1 MNALC
6 MNNFLHS
13 QASSSL
19 LAKSPPP
26 PTPKRA
32 RAIGALASR
41 VTELIAGARE
51 RRSARKLEKYK
62 QVVEAQRLNVIG
74 PVADHIAYG
83 LPNSSSYL
91 FVNIPLAYPTTPELL
106 EDQRRL
112 IAETKEPGYYDRIDT
127 MFAAKADSLQPNSSE
142 HRTTS

>member
-1 MNALC
+1 MSALC

-13 QASSSL
+13 QARSSL

-26 PTPKRA
+26 TPKGA

-41 VTELIAGARE
+41 VTELITEARE

-62 QVVEAQRLNVIG
+62 QMIGAQQRVNVIG
-74 PVADHIAYG
+74 PVADHVAYG
-83 LPNSSSYL
+83 LPNSSSEIL
-91 FVNIPLAYPTTPELL
+91 TTIPLAYPMTPELL

-112 IAETKEPGYYDRIDT
+112 IAETKEPGYYDRIDRI
-127 MFAAKADSLQPNSSE
+127 FAAKADSEQSDSSE